1 MTRWQWIG
9 GVHAV
14 DQALRDE
21 RVARLEIVHGKH
33 SQNLRTLIATAQSN
47 GVPIETVARHA
58 LDMRLPDI
66 RHQGVAAACHLKE
79 QTTNWQAAVSGKKK
93 PLILVLDRIQD
104 PHNLGACLRSAHAAG
119 VDAVLLPASRAAD
132 ISPTVHKVSCGASEM
147 VPVFRVANL
156 KREIRAM
163 RDKGFWVV
171 GGVGESTVSLYDLEL
186 DLALVVIV
194 GNEAE
199 GIRHGLRELCDY
211 FAVIPM
217 AAGAQSLNVS
227 VACAVMLFEARRQR
241 LAGCVRR

>member
-1 MTRWQWIG
+1 MNKQQWIG

-14 DQALRDE
+14 TQALRDG
-21 RVARLEIVHGKH
+21 RVARLEIVHGTH
-33 SQNLRTLIATAQSN
+33 SKNLRALVAAARSN

-58 LDMRLPDI
+58 LDMRLPGI

-79 QTTNWQAAVSGKKK
+79 QATNWQTVVSGKEK

-119 VDAVLLPASRAAD
+119 VDAVLLPTSRAAD
-132 ISPTVHKVSCGASEM
+132 INATVHKVSCGASEK
-147 VPVFRVANL
+147 VPIFRVANL
-156 KREIRAM
+156 KREITAM
-163 RDKGFWVV
+163 RDKGFWVI
-171 GGVGESTVSLYDLEL
+171 GGVGAATVSLYDLEL

-199 GIRHGLRELCDY
+199 GIRHGLRELCDHL
-211 FAVIPM
+211 AAIPM
-217 AAGAQSLNVS
+217 AAGAESLNVS

-241 LAGCVRR
+241 LAGAARH